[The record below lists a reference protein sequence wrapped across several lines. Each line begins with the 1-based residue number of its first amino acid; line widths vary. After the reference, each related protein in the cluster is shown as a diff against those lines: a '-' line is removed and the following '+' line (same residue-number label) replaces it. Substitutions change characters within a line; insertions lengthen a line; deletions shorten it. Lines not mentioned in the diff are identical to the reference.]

1 MEKWFI
7 LMWQFIF
14 SFPNEYW
21 KHFPC
26 NIYKHALPSFT
37 FGTFW
42 LSNFS
47 DSGNKPIEYFIQHAY
62 HRMLGEIFDRFK
74 HFQNLQKMTK
84 WQMLDESLFRII
96 LSSNTFFPF
105 IQHIFYVEL
114 VWKRFS
120 CNIVPPVM
128 SSSICTYFRRKQ
140 HHPRIGNITFNRILL
155 LIIAQIF

>member
-96 LSSNTFFPF
+96 LSSNTLFNIYFMLSWF
-105 IQHIFYVEL
+105 ERGFHATSCHLWCHQVFAHIFEEN
-114 VWKRFS
+114 
-120 CNIVPPVM
+120 NIIHESETLLSTVF
-128 SSSICTYFRRKQ
+128 YFWS
-140 HHPRIGNITFNRILL
+140 
-155 LIIAQIF
+155 